1 MSWIPPLLDLLSPH
15 PGNPLVFPSGLFLWA
30 FCAFSL
36 AHALLRERP
45 EARKLLFI
53 GFSLW
58 FYWRCSGIYA
68 SLLVATSLVDWLVA
82 LRIQATAAREARNR
96 LLAVSVLS
104 NLGVLAWFKYANF
117 GLATAAGLTGTTFEP
132 LSIVL
137 PVGISFYTFQSL
149 SYTIDVWRGEI
160 RALERY
166 RDFLFFA
173 SFFPQLVA
181 GPIVRA
187 KQFLPQMAAN
197 LYPSASDRSRALR
210 LVVAGLLKKV
220 VVADFVAQNFVDLVF
235 ASPMQH
241 TGAECWLAAYGY
253 ALQIYCDFSGYTDM
267 AIGIALFLGFRLPDN
282 FDRPYTAAT
291 LTEFW
296 RRWHMSLSSWLR
308 DYLYIP
314 LGGNRKGRGRTYLNL
329 FLTMLLGGLW
339 HGASWKFVLWGGIH
353 GIGLA
358 LEKWMG
364 IPARVE
370 RSRLRRILGAVVTFH
385 VVAACWILFRSPSL
399 SVALEFLSRLGTT
412 VDFATFSKVLAAFP
426 AVFLLMA
433 AGYLLQLL
441 PWSWDLRWER
451 GLVAT
456 GWVGRLIVLALAAW
470 IAIQARTAQIQPFI
484 YFQF

>member
-1 MSWIPPLLDLLSPH
+1 MSWISPLLDILSPH
-15 PGNPLVFPSGLFLWA
+15 TSDPLVFPSGLFLWT
-30 FCAFSL
+30 FCVF
-36 AHALLRERP
+36 ALLHAMVRERP

-58 FYWRCSGIYA
+58 FYWRCSGAYA
-68 SLLVATSLVDWLVA
+68 LLLVGTSLVDWFVA
-82 LRIQATAAREARNR
+82 LRIQATSGRRSR
-96 LLAVSVLS
+96 GWLLAISVVS

-117 GLATAAGLTGTTFEP
+117 GLGTVSTLAGHPFQP

-160 RALERY
+160 PALSRY

-187 KQFLPQMAAN
+187 KQFLPQVATD
-197 LYPSASDRSRALR
+197 LHPSSADRSRALR
-210 LVVAGLLKKV
+210 LVVGGLLKKV
-220 VVADFVAQNFVDLVF
+220 VVADFIARNFVDLVF
-235 ASPMQH
+235 ASPLQH
-241 TGAECWLAAYGY
+241 TRAECWLAAYGY

-353 GIGLA
+353 GLGLA
-358 LEKWMG
+358 LEKLLG
-364 IPARVE
+364 IPARVD
-370 RSRLRRILGAVVTFH
+370 RSRLRRILGALVTFH
-385 VVAACWILFRSPSL
+385 IVAACWILFRAPSL
-399 SVALEFLSRLGTT
+399 SDALAFFSRLGTA
-412 VDFATFSKVLAAFP
+412 VDMATFAKVLTAFP
-426 AVFLLMA
+426 FVFLAMA
-433 AGYLLQLL
+433 AGYLAQLL

-451 GLVAT
+451 GLVSI
-456 GWVGRLIVLALAAW
+456 GWVGRLVVLALAAW
-470 IAIQARTAQIQPFI
+470 VVIQVRTAQIQPFI

>member
-1 MSWIPPLLDLLSPH
+1 MSWISPLLDVLSPH
-15 PGNPLVFPSGLFLWA
+15 SGDPLVFPSGLFLWA
-30 FCAFSL
+30 FSVFAL
-36 AHALLRERP
+36 VHALVRERP
-45 EARKLLFI
+45 EARKFLFI

-58 FYWRCSGIYA
+58 FYWRCSGAYA
-68 SLLVATSLVDWLVA
+68 LLLVGTSLIDWFVA
-82 LRIQATAAREARNR
+82 LRIQATTGRRARGG
-96 LLAVSVLS
+96 LLAVSVVS

-117 GLATAAGLTGTTFEP
+117 GLGTVATLAGHPFHP

-149 SYTIDVWRGEI
+149 SYTIDVWRAEI
-160 RALERY
+160 PALPRY

-187 KQFLPQMAAN
+187 RQFLPQMAID
-197 LYPSASDRSRALR
+197 LHPSASDRSRALR
-210 LVVAGLLKKV
+210 LVVGGLLKKV
-220 VVADFVAQNFVDLVF
+220 VVADFIAQNFVDLVF
-235 ASPMQH
+235 SSPLQH

-314 LGGNRKGRGRTYLNL
+314 LGGNRKGRARTYLNL

-353 GIGLA
+353 GVGLA
-358 LEKWMG
+358 LEKLLG
-364 IPARVE
+364 IPERVS
-370 RSRLRRILGAVVTFH
+370 RSRLRRFAGAIVTFH
-385 VVAACWILFRSPSL
+385 IVAACWILFRAPTL
-399 SVALEFLSRLGTT
+399 ADAVHFFSRLGTA
-412 VDFATFSKVLAAFP
+412 VDIMTFSKILMAFP
-426 AVFLLMA
+426 LVFLAMA
-433 AGYLLQLL
+433 AGYLAQLL
-441 PWSWDLRWER
+441 PWSWDLRWDR
-451 GLVAT
+451 VLVSI
-456 GWVGRLIVLALAAW
+456 GWVGRLVVLALAAW
-470 IAIQARTAQIQPFI
+470 IAIQVRSAQVQPFI